1 MAKTITLNT
10 ARVVKPLAA
19 KYDFDA
25 RDAPRPLPIPGPPWL
40 LWLLSAA
47 LPLLTIGP
55 WIDHCAF
62 CCWRLVRLDRPL
74 RSYLHL
80 CTLHTCA
87 RRWLYVADTD
97 AHQIRRIEIA
107 ASYIFESTIVIPS
120 YSCAPSST
128 PSRARILTMPL
139 PSHSHQTVP
148 SFTPSPVPSLRA
160 RRYMSYEGT
169 EGGNFSAGEHQQR
182 LAARLQKRQQQ
193 LEEQLEK
200 QWEAAHP
207 SGLVD
212 EDHPTDYKVHT
223 AILEGADGR

>member
-1 MAKTITLNT
+1 M
-10 ARVVKPLAA
+10 PS
-19 KYDFDA
+19 
-25 RDAPRPLPIPGPPWL
+25 GSSGS
-40 LWLLSAA
+40 SAA

-74 RSYLHL
+74 RTYLHL

-87 RRWLYVADTD
+87 RRWLYVADTN

-120 YSCAPSST
+120 YSCAPSPT

-148 SFTPSPVPSLRA
+148 SFTLSPVPSLRA
-160 RRYMSYEGT
+160 RRYEGT
-169 EGGNFSAGEHQQR
+169 EGGNFSAEEHQQR

-223 AILEGADGR
+223 ATMESSDGH